1 MAQGAANVWL
11 MGELTALLASSSSAP
26 IDWVYG
32 GAASIVFVAV
42 IAIPAALLNAR
53 DRKRRTQGRSSAR

>member
-1 MAQGAANVWL
+1 MT
-11 MGELTALLASSSSAP
+11 MGELAALLASSSNAP

-32 GAASIVFVAV
+32 GAASIVFVVV

-53 DRKRRTQGRSSAR
+53 DRKRRAQQRSPVQ

>member
-1 MAQGAANVWL
+1 
-11 MGELTALLASSSSAP
+11 MGELIALLASSSSAP

-42 IAIPAALLNAR
+42 IAIPAALLNSR
-53 DRKRRTQGRSSAR
+53 DRKRRAQERSSSAR